1 MAAYWDGYGN
11 YEPTK
16 PIEVKGGIKAKSKRG
31 SFVQSWWAKRWI
43 KTLESFN
50 IGTRLSR
57 GKSYAR
63 KGQVTSIKI
72 EAGLVRA
79 KVQGSSPKPY
89 SVTIKVRT
97 LTGSEWELLAEKL
110 ALKPIFTAKLLA
122 GEMPEDID
130 SAFKEVGLSLF
141 PETLDDLETDCSCPD
156 WSNPCKHIAAVY
168 YLLGEEFDRDPFLI
182 FKLRGVDMD
191 DFMSTLGKSTG
202 PETRSLVAEARV
214 FSENPDYEAG
224 TETRGEK
231 EEEIVP
237 FSPEPLSLDPEA
249 FWGSFPEDTEE
260 KKSSSLEAHIPPVPA
275 ILPKRLGKFPFWCGE
290 DDLLEVLEEI
300 YKRVSLTGMMIFLGE
315 RK

>member
-1 MAAYWDGYGN
+1 MAAYWDGYGY

-110 ALKPIFTAKLLA
+110 ALKPLFAAKLLA

-191 DFMSTLGKSTG
+191 DFVSTLGKG
-202 PETRSLVAEARV
+202 FVPETADRVVEAGVLKERTDDKTGTV
-214 FSENPDYEAG
+214 SEVEMSSISPELLPIDPEIFWGRYPENP
-224 TETRGEK
+224 
-231 EEEIVP
+231 EEEK
-237 FSPEPLSLDPEA
+237 SL
-249 FWGSFPEDTEE
+249 FR
-260 KKSSSLEAHIPPVPA
+260 EAHIPQVPA
-275 ILPKRLGKFPFWCGE
+275 AIPKRLGKFPFWRCE
-290 DDLLEVLEEI
+290 EDLLEVLEKI
-300 YKRVSLTGMMIFLGE
+300 YKRASPAGMMIFLGE

>member
-1 MAAYWDGYGN
+1 VNKMAAYRDYYDY
-11 YEPTK
+11 YEPST

-31 SFVQSWWAKRWI
+31 SFAQSWWAKRWI

-50 IGTRLSR
+50 LGARLGR

-63 KGQVTSIKI
+63 KGQVISIKI
-72 EAGLVRA
+72 EAGIVWA
-79 KVQGSSPKPY
+79 KVQGSKPKPY

-110 ALKPIFTAKLLA
+110 ALKPIFAAKLLT

-130 SAFKEVGLSLF
+130 SAFKEIGLSLF

-191 DFMSTLGKSTG
+191 DFMSILGKG
-202 PETRSLVAEARV
+202 FVPETADQVAETGILT
-214 FSENPDYEAG
+214 EQPDDKTGISHDAG
-224 TETRGEK
+224 ITL
-231 EEEIVP
+231 I
-237 FSPEPLSLDPEA
+237 SPEPLPHDPEA
-249 FWGSFPEDTEE
+249 FWGRLPENPEGE
-260 KKSSSLEAHIPPVPA
+260 KSPSLVAHIPPVPA
-275 ILPKRLGKFPFWCGE
+275 ALPKRLGKFPFWRG
-290 DDLLEVLEEI
+290 DKDLLEVLEEI
-300 YKRVSLTGMMIFLGE
+300 YKKASPAGMMIFLGE